1 MQQKKKFKLSLLIK
15 IILPVVFLALGVWGK
30 SYLQETKP
38 QVSKKP
44 PERVLPVVSVQS
56 ADLSDEQAVVQA
68 MGTVVPAREIVL
80 KAQVSGTVQEI
91 ARDFSPGRVLS
102 KGDLLLKIDPRDYEI
117 AVLKAE
123 SAVAQAKA
131 EIELEEGRQEVARQ
145 EVQSLQKS
153 FSGQVSK
160 TDLALRKPQLKK
172 VRAELSAAQ
181 AELEKA
187 KLDLSRTV
195 LRTPFNAL
203 VRTKEVN
210 LGSQVG
216 VQDTLAQLV
225 GTDEYWVE
233 AAVPLDRLDE
243 LALEE
248 NKGRQVQIFSQ
259 SGNGQW
265 SGKVLRL
272 TGTLN
277 ENTRLAKVLISV
289 QDPLGLKSGNKRSTP
304 LMLDDYVSLQIEGRK
319 YRDVISLPREY
330 LREGQTVWVADKGKL
345 DIRKVDIVWK
355 NEQRVFIRSGLQKG
369 EKVLTSD
376 LSTPVQGMQ
385 IKVAENENTS

>member
-102 KGDLLLKIDPRDYEI
+102 KGEMLLKIDPRDYEI

-145 EVQSLQKS
+145 EVESLQKS

-225 GTDEYWVE
+225 GIDEYWVE

-248 NKGRQVQIFSQ
+248 NKGRKVQIFSQ